1 MDAILNITEGESS
14 QIDVNNID
22 HEKLR
27 SFQAKCTVWDFYDMT
42 KEEYSNKLPTEKQ
55 DLIISYY
62 QNMVQGMLLLFV
74 ICNLKTKILVSIFY
88 FWKLFCLIY
97 CFVY

>member
-1 MDAILNITEGESS
+1 MDAILNIIEGESS

-27 SFQAKCTVWDFYDMT
+27 SFQAECTVWDFYDMT

-62 QNMVQGMLLLFV
+62 KKMLQGMLLLFV
-74 ICNLKTKILVSIFY
+74 IWNLKTKILVCIFD

-97 CFVY
+97 CFIY